1 MRKGL
6 KSAPVLLAIVL
17 LMSCGGRQD
26 KRLAQNIE
34 SLQIADV
41 AETDLKVSSFHPHG
55 KDEAILVADV
65 HTAFL
70 MKRNSRGEWE
80 IQSVRMGDRNW
91 EDAKDFARA
100 LNQVRLERVKR
111 DFEKIAN
118 ALEKYQAQTKTLP
131 AIKGIGPLVDLL
143 FPTYLA
149 EAVRVDPWATEY
161 DYQLSTPTSYVLI
174 SAGPDRKFGTGD
186 DIRFEH

>member
-1 MRKGL
+1 MPKAL
-6 KSAPVLLAIVL
+6 KPALVLLVVIL
-17 LMSCGGRQD
+17 LVSCGKRQEG
-26 KRLAQNIE
+26 RLAQNVE

-41 AETDLKVSSFHPHG
+41 AEKDLKVSSFHPHG

-65 HTAFL
+65 HMAFL
-70 MKRNSRGEWE
+70 MKKNARGEWE
-80 IQSVRMGDRNW
+80 VQSVRLGDRHW

-100 LNQVRLERVKR
+100 LNQVRLETVKR

-118 ALEKYQAQTKTLP
+118 ALEKYQTQTKGFP
-131 AIKGIGPLVDLL
+131 AVEGIGPLVDLL
-143 FPTYLA
+143 FPAYLA

-161 DYQLSTPTSYVLI
+161 TYHLSTPTSYVLI
-174 SAGPDRKFGTGD
+174 SAGPDRKFGTSD

>member
-1 MRKGL
+1 MPKAL
-6 KSAPVLLAIVL
+6 KLTLVLLAVNL
-17 LMSCGGRQD
+17 LISCGGKQE
-26 KRLAQNIE
+26 KKLAQNLE
-34 SLQIADV
+34 SLQIANV
-41 AETDLKVSSFHPHG
+41 AEKDLKVSSFHPRG

-80 IQSVRMGDRNW
+80 IQSVRLGDRNW
-91 EDAKDFARA
+91 EDAKDFAQA
-100 LNQVRLERVKR
+100 LHQVRLQRVKS

-118 ALEKYQAQTKTLP
+118 ALEKYQAQTKALP
-131 AIKGIGPLVDLL
+131 AVEGIGPLVDLL
-143 FPTYLA
+143 FPAYLA
-149 EAVRVDPWATEY
+149 EAVRVDPWSTEY
-161 DYQLSTPTSYVLI
+161 NYHLSTPTSYNLI

>member
-1 MRKGL
+1 MPNVL
-6 KSAPVLLAIVL
+6 KPTLVLLALTL
-17 LMSCGGRQD
+17 LISCGGRQE
-26 KRLAQNIE
+26 KRLAQNLDN
-34 SLQIADV
+34 LQIANLA
-41 AETDLKVSSFHPHG
+41 AEDLKVSSFHPHG

-70 MKRNSRGEWE
+70 MKKNSRGEWE
-80 IQSVRMGDRNW
+80 IQSVRLGDRNW

-100 LNQVRLERVKR
+100 LHQVRLERVKS

-118 ALEKYQAQTKTLP
+118 ALEKYQAQTKALP
-131 AIKGIGPLVDLL
+131 AVVGIGPLVDLL

-149 EAVRVDPWATEY
+149 EAVRVDPWSSEY
-161 DYQLSTPTSYVLI
+161 NYRLSTPTSYILI

-186 DIRFEH
+186 DIRFER